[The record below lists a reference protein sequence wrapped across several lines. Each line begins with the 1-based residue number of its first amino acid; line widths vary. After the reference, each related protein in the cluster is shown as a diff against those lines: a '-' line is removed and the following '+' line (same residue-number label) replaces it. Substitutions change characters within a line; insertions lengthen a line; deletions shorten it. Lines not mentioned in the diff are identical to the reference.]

1 MKAVSHEDTPHV
13 SRPPTILGP
22 FVIKP
27 CFRNQLSNRQK
38 NTDFP
43 FLDYSEK
50 GIGDHLLANC
60 CNHIV
65 PCAEMTLCLILD
77 LGDLGGKICRQK
89 IWASP
94 LQRQQHYLC
103 FGFLELGI
111 SFFLWW
117 WGVASFN
124 QFQQSIYRNL
134 GKVSRK
140 KVALLLY
147 FVQINIL
154 ERF

>member
-1 MKAVSHEDTPHV
+1 MV
-13 SRPPTILGP
+13 
-22 FVIKP
+22 
-27 CFRNQLSNRQK
+27 
-38 NTDFP
+38 
-43 FLDYSEK
+43 DYSEK

-111 SFFLWW
+111 PFFLV
-117 WGVASFN
+117 VAGGGGGLLSISFN
-124 QFQQSIYRNL
+124 NQF
-134 GKVSRK
+134 V
-140 KVALLLY
+140 VT
-147 FVQINIL
+147 
-154 ERF
+154 